1 MKYYTRDLLT
11 LLISLFILS
20 SCKNPAG
27 IGLDNNPGD
36 SFYGTLND
44 TLTLKTV
51 TLRDD
56 SARSVIRVANNN
68 SNIPS
73 ININQLPFGYYKD
86 PVFGETQANIALAIL
101 RPESGDIR
109 LPQNAQIDSAVLVVR
124 YGNSFVGDSQ
134 SSTYL
139 LKVRQLDE
147 VYSPNTVYYSTKNWS
162 VKSDDIASTQL
173 RRFNLKDSI
182 NVIVRGSN
190 GQDSTVKRYPEL
202 RVRLNNSFI
211 GSLLSHTLDSATVNS
226 ETGFLNHA
234 KGLYLTI
241 DKNAQQG
248 IGGLATLSPTN
259 PQSSDSPNFME
270 VTYRVTDAEGDT
282 DTLTKVFPIPVP
294 TSSSS
299 TGAPFMYMSA
309 SINRSFSPVIQ
320 SQLANTAVN
329 QTTVYAQAMGGLR
342 TKVSFPYIDQL
353 KGKKIAVNR
362 AELVVYVDDDNSNT
376 VSTPAPRLTL
386 YRKDVSGNNQ
396 PVPDGDS
403 RYAPDPRS
411 QFGARTASGNIVGIH
426 ALGGLYD
433 KERKRYVFTLTSFI
447 QDVILGKVQNSDVYI
462 APVSEIMTNTIPFWP
477 DITAPS
483 SVVLKGFNPEDAQA
497 KNELRTKLNIYYTE
511 LE

>member
-1 MKYYTRDLLT
+1 
-11 LLISLFILS
+11 
-20 SCKNPAG
+20 
-27 IGLDNNPGD
+27 
-36 SFYGTLND
+36 
-44 TLTLKTV
+44 
-51 TLRDD
+51 
-56 SARSVIRVANNN
+56 
-68 SNIPS
+68 
-73 ININQLPFGYYKD
+73 
-86 PVFGETQANIALAIL
+86 
-101 RPESGDIR
+101 
-109 LPQNAQIDSAVLVVR
+109 
-124 YGNSFVGDSQ
+124 
-134 SSTYL
+134 
-139 LKVRQLDE
+139 
-147 VYSPNTVYYSTKNWS
+147 
-162 VKSDDIASTQL
+162 
-173 RRFNLKDSI
+173 
-182 NVIVRGSN
+182 
-190 GQDSTVKRYPEL
+190 
-202 RVRLNNSFI
+202 
-211 GSLLSHTLDSATVNS
+211 
-226 ETGFLNHA
+226 
-234 KGLYLTI
+234 
-241 DKNAQQG
+241 
-248 IGGLATLSPTN
+248 
-259 PQSSDSPNFME
+259 ME

-396 PVPDGDS
+396 PIPDGDS
-403 RYAPDPRS
+403 RPVRDLRS
-411 QFGARTASGNIVGIH
+411 QFQAAGPF
-426 ALGGLYD
+426 ALGGFYD
-433 KERKRYVFTLTSFI
+433 DKAKRYVFTLTSYI